1 MNRKKTKGRGRNLT
15 EGEMLKT
22 LFLLAAPVVLGMA
35 LQTGFNIIDTFFIGM
50 LGSEEL
56 AAISVTFPVVF
67 IFIAIASGLAIG
79 STALVSQS
87 IGARKTSKASNIALH
102 SIIIG
107 IITGTTIAVLGVFF
121 SPPLFRFMGV
131 SGHILEMTIQ
141 YANLIFFGF
150 VFLFIG
156 FIAQGIIQAD
166 GDTVTP
172 TRNLGVAVFLN
183 IILDPLFIFGLGP
196 VPAMGLVGA
205 GLATVL
211 ARSVGAFLNI
221 FHIFTNRTSIRMD
234 IKYFVPEVLI
244 FKRIVAIGFPSSLSN
259 SINSIGMILLMSL
272 VGAFGTSAIAAFGVG
287 IRLESLAIMPIIGLS
302 SAVIPFV
309 GQNLGAKKIQRA
321 KESVSL
327 AAYAVIAFMCLF
339 WLVWFFM
346 PEIVYSPFTTDP
358 DVLAIG
364 SSYLRII
371 SFGYIFMGLNFILGA
386 AFQGSGRTDLQL
398 SVNLIRWIFVIS
410 SAYFLVG
417 ILGANGIWVGFPI
430 GNFAGFLIAFT
441 ILKTGFWL
449 KGWRKAGKT
458 DLYMNEQN

>member
-1 MNRKKTKGRGRNLT
+1 MKEKKAKGRNLT
-15 EGEMLKT
+15 EGDMLKT
-22 LFLLAAPVVLGMA
+22 LFLLAAPMVLGMA

-56 AAISVTFPVVF
+56 ASISVTFPVVF

-79 STALVSQS
+79 STALVSQA
-87 IGARKTSKASNIALH
+87 IGARKRKKASNIALH

-107 IITGTTIAVLGVFF
+107 IITGTTTAVFGVFF
-121 SPPLFRFMGV
+121 SPPLFHFMGV

-166 GDTVTP
+166 GDTITP
-172 TRNLGVAVFLN
+172 TRNLGVSVFLN

-234 IKYFVPEVLI
+234 MKYFVPEVSI
-244 FKRIVAIGFPSSLSN
+244 FKRIVLIGFPSSLSN

-309 GQNLGAKKIQRA
+309 GQNLGANRISRA
-321 KESVSL
+321 KESISL
-327 AAYAVIAFMCLF
+327 ASYSVIAFMCLF
-339 WLVWFFM
+339 WLVWFFL
-346 PEIVYSPFTTDP
+346 PEIVYSPFTSDP
-358 DVLAIG
+358 DVLLIG
-364 SSYLRII
+364 SGYLKII
-371 SFGYIFMGLNFILGA
+371 SFGYIFMGLNFIMGA
-386 AFQGSGRTDLQL
+386 AFQGAGRTDLQL
-398 SVNLIRWIFVIS
+398 AVNLIRWISVIS
-410 SAYFLVG
+410 VAYFLVG
-417 ILGANGIWVGFPI
+417 ILGMNGIWTGFPI

-449 KGWRKAGKT
+449 RGWKGKGDRFIH
-458 DLYMNEQN
+458 E